1 MTLLLTQ
8 FADSTS
14 GIGALGINAQA
25 FLIQLITFVIAF
37 LILRKWA
44 FGPIMKKLNERREL
58 IEGGISL
65 GESMRAKEVELEA
78 KVASALH
85 QARTQADDI
94 LATAEADAKK
104 AVQAA
109 EEAARTRAD
118 SIINEAKAQIKLESE
133 REGKRLESKIVELVS
148 DVSEAIIGQK
158 VDAKKDAALIDKAL
172 RERKAA

>member
-1 MTLLLTQ
+1 MTILLTQ
-8 FADSTS
+8 FADSAS

-25 FLIQLITFVIAF
+25 FLIQLITFIIAF

-44 FGPIMKKLNERREL
+44 FGPIMKKLNERRQL
-58 IEGGISL
+58 IESGISL
-65 GESMRAKEVELEA
+65 GESMRAKETELEA
-78 KVASALH
+78 KVTSTLH
-85 QARTQADDI
+85 QARTQADEI
-94 LATAEADAKK
+94 IATAESDAKK

-158 VDAKKDAALIDKAL
+158 VDAQKDAALIDKAL